1 MDTPSIKYQRTLELL
16 LKIADKLM
24 IFLRNIFHE
33 KNLTKKELIMLYKI
47 LTLNKDMEHFGLQ
60 KHI

>member
-1 MDTPSIKYQRTLELL
+1 
-16 LKIADKLM
+16 M